1 MKRLLAVF
9 TRNWSLK
16 LLALVLA
23 LVVFYVVRG
32 SIRSPRPRFSPLAPA
47 VPVPLAEPPAG
58 R

>member
-47 VPVPLAEPPAG
+47 VPVPPAKPPAG

>member
-47 VPVPLAEPPAG
+47 VSVPPAEPPAG

>member
-32 SIRSPRPRFSPLAPA
+32 SIRSPRPHFSPLAPA
-47 VPVPLAEPPAG
+47 VPVPPAEPPAG

>member
-1 MKRLLAVF
+1 MKKFLAIF
-9 TRNWSLK
+9 THNWSLK

-32 SIRSPRPRFSPLAPA
+32 SIRSPRTGFGPLAPA
-47 VPVPLAEPPAG
+47 VPVQPAVPPAG

>member
-1 MKRLLAVF
+1 MKRLLAIF

-32 SIRSPRPRFSPLAPA
+32 SIRSPHGTPSFMKGTPDAAHDR
-47 VPVPLAEPPAG
+47 
-58 R
+58 